1 MQFSI
6 VIPNLNSSVVDRTI
20 NSLENQVF
28 DKDQFEVIVVGMDR
42 PGLVKESP
50 LVRFNRFNSPLSP
63 AQARNEGA
71 ACSTGDIIAFIDAD
85 CVAAPEWLS
94 VFGER
99 FKDPNVAVVGGGIEF
114 EKKNYW
120 MISDNLSMF
129 NEYLALHPA
138 GERRQLPSLNLAI
151 RRSIFIELGG
161 FDERYPRPSGED
173 ADLTIR
179 LRYKGYCLN
188 FEPDAVIHHLPPR
201 DSFRDLLRHAYYQG
215 QYSTKMDPR
224 YSATE
229 SLPGL
234 FHTRAGV
241 LLFAPF
247 LAAASTL
254 RIYWSSKK
262 LWRYWLSAPA
272 IYLAKLAWCLGA
284 SQHAFLGNNHGGK

>member
-1 MQFSI
+1 MLFSI
-6 VIPNLNSSVVDRTI
+6 VIPNLNSPVVDRTI
-20 NSLENQVF
+20 TSLEIQEF
-28 DKDQFEVIVVGMDR
+28 DRSQYEVIVVGMDR
-42 PGLVKESP
+42 LGLVRESQ
-50 LVRFNRFNSPLSP
+50 LVRFDRSDSPLSP
-63 AQARNEGA
+63 AQARNQGA
-71 ACSTGDIIAFIDAD
+71 NHSNGEIIAFIDAD
-85 CVAAPEWLS
+85 CVAAPDWLS
-94 VFGER
+94 ILGER

-114 EKKNYW
+114 EKRNYW
-120 MISDNLSMF
+120 TISDNLSMF
-129 NEYLALHPA
+129 YEYLAFHPA

-179 LRYKGYCLN
+179 LRYKGYCLH
-188 FEPDAVIHHLPPR
+188 FEPDAVIYHLPPR
-201 DSFRDLLRHAYYQG
+201 DSFKDLLRHAYYQG

-234 FHTRAGV
+234 LHTRAGV

-254 RIYWSSKK
+254 RIYRLSKS

-272 IYLAKLAWCLGA
+272 IYLAKLAWCIGA
-284 SQHAFLGNNHGGK
+284 SQHAILGNNHGGN